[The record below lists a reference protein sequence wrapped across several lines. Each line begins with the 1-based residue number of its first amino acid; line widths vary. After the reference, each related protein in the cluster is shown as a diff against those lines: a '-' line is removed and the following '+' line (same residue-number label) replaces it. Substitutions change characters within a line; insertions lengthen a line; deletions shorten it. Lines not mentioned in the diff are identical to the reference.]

1 MIASKRMGG
10 VCVADGRAK
19 EESEDYWPLKDCQV
33 RVGIVCRDARCCL
46 FAYFKTSL
54 ENERC

>member
-1 MIASKRMGG
+1 MGG